1 MMYRNFYKD
10 ESEISKKFAAAVK
23 ACNKPVSA
31 AQLQGFF
38 MRHKEGNFDALVRD
52 IELIWS

>member
-10 ESEISKKFAAAVK
+10 ESDVSKKFASEVK
-23 ACNKPVSA
+23 HHNKPVSA

-38 MRHKEGNFDALVRD
+38 MRHKNGNFDALVKD
-52 IELIWS
+52 IELIWC